1 MRKLLIVI
9 VVLIIGFAL
18 WFFMFKKSDGPTDPK
33 QEPLKTTV
41 NSAIINKSVGEMVSS
56 YLTMKNAFIEAD
68 TAAIKS
74 AAKGFL
80 GKVDSVKLDEL
91 KKDSV
96 IYQSAEIQIVDLQGN
111 ATAIIGE
118 KDLTEMRKGLQM
130 VSESLYPLLKT
141 VGYKGEKLYWQNCPM
156 AFGEG
161 KDASWI
167 SNSEEI
173 MNPYMG
179 KKHPEFKSGML
190 HCGETKDSIDGK

>member
-18 WFFMFKKSDGPTDPK
+18 WFFMFKKSDGPIDPK

-41 NSAIINKSVGEMVSS
+41 NSAIINKSVGEMVRS